1 VTRIPPP
8 RPRER
13 GFVLLIVIWVT
24 GLLALISASFAVAMR
39 THIKVTA
46 NTIENARAEALADA
60 GVNIA
65 IMDLLA
71 TRTNRSREGRFAV
84 DGTATVCRAP
94 TGDLLRIAVEDEAGK
109 VDLNIA
115 NERLLTTLL
124 QGLGAS
130 SGEASAHADSILD
143 FRDADDERR
152 LAGAEQPEYRAVGLA
167 HGPKNAAFHTVEE
180 LGQVLGIPAGW
191 MGRLRPL
198 VTVYSGQGG
207 IDPSVASIDLLAAL
221 GQSGFPSAA
230 GPFGLNSDARSR
242 QSRPAVPSEFVAASQ
257 GRAFTVRSEARLVH
271 GATFVREA
279 VVEFRATRTGTHVF
293 RRWHRGQASP
303 ADAPEWAAAD
313 GPPC

>member
-1 VTRIPPP
+1 VTRISPPP
-8 RPRER
+8 PRER

-60 GVNIA
+60 GVHIA
-65 IMDLLA
+65 VMDLFA
-71 TRTNRSREGRFAV
+71 TRTNHSREGRFAV

-109 VDLNIA
+109 VDLNMA

-124 QGLGAS
+124 QALGAS
-130 SGEASAHADSILD
+130 SGEASAHADRILD

-152 LAGAEQPEYRAVGLA
+152 LAGAEQPEYRAAGLV
-167 HGPKNAAFHTVEE
+167 HGPKNAAFHTIEE
-180 LGQVLGIPAGW
+180 LEQVLGVPAGW
-191 MGRLRPL
+191 IGRLRPL

-221 GQSGFPSAA
+221 EQSGFPSATRSF
-230 GPFGLNSDARSR
+230 GPHSDARSR
-242 QSRPAVPSEFVAASQ
+242 RSLPVPAEFVAASQ
-257 GRAFTVRSEARLVH
+257 GRAFTVRSEARLLH

-279 VVEFRATRTGTHVF
+279 VVEFRATRTSTHVF

-303 ADAPEWAAAD
+303 ADAPEWGVVAR
-313 GPPC
+313 PPC

>member
-1 VTRIPPP
+1 MTRISPPA
-8 RPRER
+8 PRER

-60 GVNIA
+60 GVHIA

-115 NERLLTTLL
+115 TEPLLTTLL

-130 SGEASAHADSILD
+130 SGEASAHADRILD

-152 LAGAEQPEYRAVGLA
+152 LAGAEQPEYRAAGLV
-167 HGPKNAAFHTVEE
+167 HGPKNAAFHTIEE
-180 LGQVLGIPAGW
+180 LEQVLGVPAGW
-191 MGRLRPL
+191 IGRLRPL

-230 GPFGLNSDARSR
+230 GTFGLQSDARSR
-242 QSRPAVPSEFVAASQ
+242 RSLPVPAEFVAASL
-257 GRAFTVRSEARLVH
+257 GRAFTVRSEARLAQ

-279 VVEFRATRTGTHVF
+279 VVEFRATRTSTHVF

-303 ADAPEWAAAD
+303 ADAAEWAAAD
-313 GPPC
+313 VPPC

>member
-1 VTRIPPP
+1 VTRISPPA
-8 RPRER
+8 PRER

-60 GVNIA
+60 GVQLA

-109 VDLNIA
+109 VDLNMA

-130 SGEASAHADSILD
+130 SGEASAHADRILD

-152 LAGAEQPEYRAVGLA
+152 LAGAEQPEYRAAGLV
-167 HGPKNAAFHTVEE
+167 HGPKNAAFHTIEE
-180 LGQVLGIPAGW
+180 LEQVLGVPAGW
-191 MGRLRPL
+191 MGRLRRL
-198 VTVYSGQGG
+198 VTVYSGQPG
-207 IDPSVASIDLLAAL
+207 IDPSVAPIDLLGAL
-221 GQSGFPSAA
+221 GQSGFLSAA
-230 GPFGLNSDARSR
+230 GTFGGHSDARSR
-242 QSRPAVPSEFVAASQ
+242 RSVPVPTEFVAASQ
-257 GRAFTVRSEARLVH
+257 GRAFTVRSEARTIH

-279 VVEFRATRTGTHVF
+279 VVEFRATRTTTHLL
-293 RRWHRGQASP
+293 RRWHRGQVFPTDPPDLAST
-303 ADAPEWAAAD
+303 D